1 MADDNTLGAPTEG
14 LGQTVTFG
22 FKTSDKGASQG
33 VQRGRI
39 RAGVSGQSGVAGINQ
54 ATGVKVEESPAVAML
69 MKVGQSL
76 IDQDIKKART
86 AAYVG
91 GMQRAMNGEAVDDI
105 AAKQPAWSRVF
116 GDSDAVEGARAY
128 SAERKVQDTLLS
140 IENDMPNLR
149 RMGPKEANDFYVQ
162 SVNSALTGDPA
173 TDNAVMSAVQ
183 RNLPGVIKRQT
194 QMHYAYLQENAA
206 EEEAGA
212 LASAAERLQAA
223 GVAVSKGEM
232 SPEDFEERM
241 ASVSMLSV
249 PAQGRDPKFVR
260 EQRAS
265 SAVLM
270 AEQGQF
276 HALNA
281 MEKIGMFDL
290 LLPAQKAAVVRSRQ
304 ANELQ
309 WKSKY
314 GQEYSDRVAA
324 IKNLA
329 ERPTGGWRAED
340 TMAVVQEI
348 NAEYKARTGSQ
359 SDYFNPDIVAAY
371 GERTAQ
377 AIAAMQKAQLADMD
391 RAKTEAL
398 KANDTKLAMQITEG
412 AISQAAAMGT
422 LSTVVGMGYA
432 KDNEV
437 DGWFVPRAL
446 QVFTSAL
453 TAKEEDFGFI
463 ARNGAGG
470 YVNKMV
476 ADQLGL
482 LVNGAVSNGAA
493 SNTFAA
499 VYEGWRK
506 LNAQSPEAAAAYYR
520 GNHAKFQRFSLGHP
534 AGVDVKNP
542 SDYLAAAFN
551 GSFGPNAERFGA
563 KVDKAEFTAAVKQI
577 GNDAN
582 SWLPEQLGG
591 DKRLR
596 PGVAEFIANQTMHR
610 AEVLGASGSL
620 VDGFKAARAVA
631 GQDNLRVVGG
641 YAWLDGKSKDFV
653 GELQAIV
660 GKDKFSFSSNLE
672 VSNDFGDFVDAEVA
686 KVGGMDRVNIER
698 RPDALMLIGYKDG
711 QPRRHLLEMNRIAE
725 HIMTVQKNRRNPSA
739 VTTTNYRPKAPD
751 LQLGPMP
758 SSMRNK

>member
-1 MADDNTLGAPTEG
+1 MANDNTLGAPTEG

-91 GMQRAMNGEAVDDI
+91 GMQRAMNGEAVEDI

-128 SAERKVQDTLLS
+128 SAERKVQDTLLT

-149 RMGPKEANDFYVQ
+149 RMGPKEANEFYVR
-162 SVNSALTGDPA
+162 SVNTALTGDPA
-173 TDNAVMSAVQ
+173 TDNAVMSALQ

-212 LASAAERLQAA
+212 LAAAAERLQSA

-232 SPEDFEERM
+232 SPEDFAERM

-265 SAVLM
+265 SAILM

-281 MEKIGMFDL
+281 MEKIGLFDL
-290 LLPAQKAAVVRSRQ
+290 LLPAQKAAVTRSRQ

-314 GQEYSDRVAA
+314 GEEYSDRVAA

-340 TMAVVQEI
+340 TMAVVKEI

-398 KANDTKLAMQITEG
+398 KASDTKLAAQITEG

-422 LSTVVGMGYA
+422 LSTVVGMGFA

-437 DGWFVPRAL
+437 DAWFMPRAL

-463 ARNGAGG
+463 ARNGTGG

-482 LVNGAVSNGAA
+482 LVSGAVANGAA
-493 SNTFAA
+493 SNTFVS

-520 GNHAKFQRFSLGHP
+520 GNHAKFQRFSLAHP
-534 AGVDVKNP
+534 AGIDAKNP

-563 KVDKAEFTAAVKQI
+563 KVDKTEFTAAVKQI
-577 GNDAN
+577 ANDSN

-591 DKRLR
+591 DKKLR

-641 YAWLDGKSKDFV
+641 YAWIDGKSKDFV

-686 KVGGMDRVNIER
+686 RVGGMDRVNIER

-725 HIMTVQKNRRNPSA
+725 HIMAVQKNRRNPPA
-739 VTTTNYRPKAPD
+739 ATTTNYRPKAPD